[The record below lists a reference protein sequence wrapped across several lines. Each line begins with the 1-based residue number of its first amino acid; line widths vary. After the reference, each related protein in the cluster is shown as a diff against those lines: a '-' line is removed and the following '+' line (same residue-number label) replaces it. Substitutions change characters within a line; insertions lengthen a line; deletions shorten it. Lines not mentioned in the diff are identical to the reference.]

1 MGPASPRALVV
12 TRSGGPHVSRLLMGL
27 GYAVEM
33 QDPRSFRS
41 LEDRAS
47 EASLLVTD
55 LHQPGAHG
63 GVGLARRLR
72 ARNAALPVVLLA
84 DDLDGGDVV
93 DLDEALPG
101 APTIRMPANGRLLA
115 MAIAAAQD
123 PPPTPDD
130 LPAVRASAPTEP
142 SARAWAP
149 EIRPNL

>member
-12 TRSGGPHVSRLLMGL
+12 TRAGGPHVSRLLMGL

-41 LEDRAS
+41 LEDRAA

-72 ARNAALPVVLLA
+72 ARNTALPVVLLA
-84 DDLDGGDVV
+84 SEFDAVDVV

-101 APTIRMPANGRLLA
+101 APTIRMPPNGRLLA
-115 MAIAAAQD
+115 MAIAAAQE
-123 PPPTPDD
+123 PPPTPDY
-130 LPAVRASAPTEP
+130 LPHVRPTSHADAPE
-142 SARAWAP
+142 RAWAP
-149 EIRPNL
+149 DVRPHL